1 MKPTI
6 GMNSCQYN
14 DSILSI
20 FIGSNVF
27 TSMQISQNLLA
38 QVRFTQVAKMRV
50 GSYSGGMKCYLN
62 VATTLI
68 GDPKFVILD

>member
-1 MKPTI
+1 
-6 GMNSCQYN
+6 
-14 DSILSI
+14 
-20 FIGSNVF
+20 
-27 TSMQISQNLLA
+27 
-38 QVRFTQVAKMRV
+38 MRV

>member
-27 TSMQISQNLLA
+27 TFIQISQNLLA

-50 GSYSGGMKCYLN
+50 GSYGGMKRHLSI
-62 VATTLI
+62 ATTLI

>member
-27 TSMQISQNLLA
+27 TFIQISQNLLA

-50 GSYSGGMKCYLN
+50 GSYSGGMKRYLS